1 MTQQQIKRFY
11 KEVDIERTAEGIEVR
26 LDGRSVRTP
35 MRANL
40 RLPTVRLAR
49 AVAAEWAD
57 QMETVDLSSMP
68 MTGFANTALDRVA
81 PRRDEVIDELT
92 GYAETDLLCYR
103 ADEPAELVE
112 RQESTWQPQLDWLE
126 DTHGARLVAT
136 SGIVHV
142 AQNEAALAIIRGVVS
157 ARDEFSLTGVH
168 VLTTGTGSVVLGL
181 AVADGALDAAGAAA
195 AGHLDELFQSE
206 LWGEDAEATARRERI
221 EKELASAETFLG
233 LLLAES

>member
-1 MTQQQIKRFY
+1 M
-11 KEVDIERTAEGIEVR
+11 R

-35 MRANL
+35 MRAQL
-40 RLPTVRLAR
+40 RLPTERLAR

-57 QMETVDLSSMP
+57 QIETVDLSSMP

-112 RQESTWQPQLDWLE
+112 RQEGTWQPQLDWLA

-142 AQNEAALAIIRGVVS
+142 AQDEAALAIIRGVVS
-157 ARDEFSLTGVH
+157 ARDEFSLTGLH
-168 VLTTGTGSVVLGL
+168 VLTTGTNSVVLGL
-181 AVADGALDAAGAAA
+181 AVRL
-195 AGHLDELFQSE
+195 GHSMCPRPRPDISTNFFKVSY
-206 LWGEDAEATARRERI
+206 GVRTRRPLRVGQI
-221 EKELASAETFLG
+221 SKELASAETFLG
-233 LLLAES
+233 LLLAGS

>member
-1 MTQQQIKRFY
+1 MTQKPIKRFY
-11 KEVDIERTAEGIEVR
+11 KEVDIEWTAEGIEVC

-35 MRANL
+35 MRAHL
-40 RLPTVRLAR
+40 RLPTERLAR

-57 QMETVDLSSMP
+57 QTETVDLSSMP

-81 PRRDEVIDELT
+81 PRRDEVIKELT

-112 RQESTWQPQLDWLE
+112 RQERTWQPHLDWLS
-126 DTHGARLVAT
+126 DTHGARLVPT

-142 AQNEAALAIIRGVVS
+142 AQDEAALASIRGVVG
-157 ARDEFSLTGVH
+157 ARDDFSLTGLH
-168 VLTTGTGSVVLGL
+168 VLTMGTGSIVLGL

-206 LWGEDAEATARRERI
+206 LWGEDAEAAARRERI
-221 EKELASAETFLG
+221 GRELAAAKTFLG
-233 LLLAES
+233 LLLAEA